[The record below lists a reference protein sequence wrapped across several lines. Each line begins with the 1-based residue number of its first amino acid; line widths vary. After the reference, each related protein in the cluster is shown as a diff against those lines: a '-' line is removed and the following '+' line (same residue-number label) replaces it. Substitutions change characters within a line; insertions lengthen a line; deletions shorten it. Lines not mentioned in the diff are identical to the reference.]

1 MQIKR
6 NITANA
12 LSLLWVTLVGI
23 IFVPVYI
30 NYIGIESYG
39 LIGIYAVLQTWLSL
53 LDMGLSPA
61 ITREMARK
69 TNEPKYKKYLL
80 DLLRSIEVLL
90 AGIAILIVLLF
101 FLLSDWLATDWINT
115 TTLDFKTVA
124 TSLILMGVVI
134 GLRLIENVYRSSLIG
149 LEKQVSL
156 GLILSVNATIRAVG
170 AIVVLAFLSNS
181 IVAYF
186 YWQVIASL
194 MSLLSLGIWTYRSLL
209 FKGISG
215 NFELKTLKSVWK
227 FGAGLSIITLLGM
240 ALSQVDKVILSKI
253 LTLKEFSYYTLAYLV
268 ASGGRIVIQPIY
280 QAVYPKLTVLVQ
292 QNNQINLA
300 LTYHKSNQLSSV
312 LLGSSGIFIAIF
324 ADLILTFWTQNQELS
339 EHVAPV
345 LRLLVCG
352 MVLNG
357 MMNGPYYLQLASGWT
372 SLFVKINVLLLIFF
386 VPVIYFFTINYGIK
400 GAAMAWLILNII
412 YLVIVA
418 NFMHKQLLPN
428 EKWKWY
434 VDDLFKPMFLPTI
447 VGLVIYAFIP
457 VNLSLASQFILMIV
471 SGFIILF
478 LSIISAPL
486 VRCEFYKIYKS
497 IKR

>member
-1 MQIKR
+1 MQIRR

-12 LSLLWVTLVGI
+12 FSQLWVTLVGI

-101 FLLSDWLATDWINT
+101 FLLSDWLATDWINVSI
-115 TTLDFKTVA
+115 LDFKTVT

-156 GLILSVNATIRAVG
+156 GLISSVIATIRAVG
-170 AIVVLAFLSNS
+170 AIVVLAFVSNS
-181 IVAYF
+181 VVTYF
-186 YWQVIASL
+186 YWQVIASII
-194 MSLLSLGIWTYRSLL
+194 SLFSLGIWTYRSLS

-227 FGAGLSIITLLGM
+227 FGAGLSLITLLGM
-240 ALSQVDKVILSKI
+240 ALSQVDKIILSKI
-253 LTLKEFSYYTLAYLV
+253 LTLKEFGYYSLAYLV

-292 QNNQINLA
+292 QNNQLNLA
-300 LTYHKSNQLSSV
+300 ATYHKSNQLSSV

-324 ADLILTFWTQNQELS
+324 ADTILTLWTQNQDLS
-339 EHVAPV
+339 EQVAPV

-352 MVLNG
+352 MVANG

-372 SLFVKINVLLLIFF
+372 SLLVKINLLLLIFF
-386 VPVIYFFTINYGIK
+386 VPVIYFLTINYGIQ
-400 GAAMAWLILNII
+400 GAALAWLILNII

-418 NFMHKQLLPN
+418 NLMHRRLLPN
-428 EKWKWY
+428 EMWKWY
-434 VDDLFKPMFLPTI
+434 VDDLFKPMFLPII
-447 VGLVIYAFIP
+447 VGLAINAFIP
-457 VNLSLASQFILMIV
+457 AAHSLASQFILMIV
-471 SGFIILF
+471 SAFIILF
-478 LSIISAPL
+478 LSITSAPL

>member
-1 MQIKR
+1 MQIRR
-6 NITANA
+6 NITGNA
-12 LSLLWVTLVGI
+12 FCQLWVTLVGI

-39 LIGIYAVLQTWLSL
+39 LIGIYALLQTWLSL

-90 AGIAILIVLLF
+90 AGIAILVVLLF
-101 FLLSDWLATDWINT
+101 FVLSDWLATDWINVSI
-115 TTLDFKTVA
+115 LDFKTVT

-149 LEKQVSL
+149 LQKQVSL

-170 AIVVLAFLSNS
+170 AILVLALMSNS
-181 IVAYF
+181 VVAYF

-194 MSLLSLGIWTYRSLL
+194 MSLLPLGIWTYRSLS
-209 FKGISG
+209 FKGMSG
-215 NFELKTLKSVWK
+215 NFELKILKSVWQ
-227 FGAGLSIITLLGM
+227 FGAGLSLITILGM
-240 ALSQVDKVILSKI
+240 ALSQFDKVILSKT
-253 LTLKEFSYYTLAYLV
+253 LSLKEFGYYSLAYLV
-268 ASGGRIVIQPIY
+268 ASGVRIVIQPIY
-280 QAVYPKLTVLVQ
+280 QAVYPKLTELVQ
-292 QNNQINLA
+292 QNNQLILA
-300 LTYHKSNQLSSV
+300 TTYHKSNQLSSI

-324 ADLILTFWTQNQELS
+324 ADLILTLWTRNQELS
-339 EHVAPV
+339 EQVAPV

-372 SLFVKINVLLLIFF
+372 SLLAKINLLLLIFF
-386 VPVIYFFTINYGIK
+386 VPVIYLFTINYGIQ
-400 GAAMAWLILNII
+400 GAAIAWLILNII
-412 YLVIVA
+412 YLVIIA
-418 NFMHKQLLPN
+418 NFMYKRLLPN
-428 EKWKWY
+428 EMWKWY
-434 VDDLFKPMFLPTI
+434 LDDLFKPVFLPII
-447 VGLVIYAFIP
+447 VGLLIYAFIP
-457 VNLSLASQFILMIV
+457 GDLSLASQFILMIV
-471 SGFIILF
+471 SALIILF